1 MSTSAAI
8 AETSKE
14 LLRRIDNATNKM
26 PSALPLDKVVDEAIN
41 VYLYNVAINSAWRN
55 QDIPGAQGDGQPA
68 TPLLPLN
75 LYFLVSFYGSDR
87 LTNLGKVMLNL
98 HDHPILEF
106 EAGSREIK
114 QPDPIRITKHPLNM
128 DETSKLWATLQSNY
142 RTSVAYEVGILLIE
156 SDNDSPTPLP
166 VLSRGVNDSGWDSTS
181 TFPPRL
187 ESIKSP
193 FQVGVPSGEN
203 VTLIGENF
211 LAEGKVQLELRHTTS
226 NDNKVLLP
234 DKITS
239 GEVSFTIDDSIQPG
253 IWMLT
258 MVFAKEK
265 VENGTTTDQRSVSN
279 VIPLAVLPIIMTD
292 GDLVAENDDPN
303 FKLELSCRPKLK
315 KGQFVEVFIGS
326 TQVSGFSLTTDTT
339 TVTATWSN
347 SVKWIEGEPKFAKL
361 RVDGVDSLV
370 FDPQKPELGFNQRLV
385 VGGLPE

>member
-1 MSTSAAI
+1 MC
-8 AETSKE
+8 
-14 LLRRIDNATNKM
+14 
-26 PSALPLDKVVDEAIN
+26 
-41 VYLYNVAINSAWRN
+41 
-55 QDIPGAQGDGQPA
+55 
-68 TPLLPLN
+68 
-75 LYFLVSFYGSDR
+75 
-87 LTNLGKVMLNL
+87 
-98 HDHPILEF
+98 
-106 EAGSREIK
+106 
-114 QPDPIRITKHPLNM
+114 IR
-128 DETSKLWATLQSNY
+128 
-142 RTSVAYEVGILLIE
+142 
-156 SDNDSPTPLP
+156 DS
-166 VLSRGVNDSGWDSTS
+166 
-181 TFPPRL
+181 
-187 ESIKSP
+187 
-193 FQVGVPSGEN
+193 
-203 VTLIGENF
+203 
-211 LAEGKVQLELRHTTS
+211 
-226 NDNKVLLP
+226 DNKVLLP